1 MKRVLFLVENGF
13 EDREL
18 MYPYYRFQEA
28 GYKVAVVGPKAKVT
42 YNGEY
47 GLTLKSDFSPQDL
60 TIDDYAAIVSDLV
73 NTTFSPMHAHRGLL
87 SQGTEI

>member
-1 MKRVLFLVENGF
+1 MEKVLFFVENGF

-28 GYKVAVVGPKAKVT
+28 GYKVDIVEPRTKVA

-47 GLTLKSDFSPQDL
+47 RLTMKSDFPPKPL
-60 TIDDYAAIVSDLV
+60 TL
-73 NTTFSPMHAHRGLL
+73 TTTR
-87 SQGTEI
+87 Q